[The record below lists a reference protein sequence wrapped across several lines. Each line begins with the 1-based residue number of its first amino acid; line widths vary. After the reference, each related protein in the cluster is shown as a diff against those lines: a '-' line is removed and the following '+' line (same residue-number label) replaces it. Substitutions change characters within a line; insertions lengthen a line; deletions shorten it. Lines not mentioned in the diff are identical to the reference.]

1 MMLLP
6 ALLICIAANICVFA
20 QTNPKETEFSR
31 NVQKSVNKMNLDF
44 AKILLEN
51 LPSEGNFIFSPLNIY
66 GALALVHLGATG
78 TTRNELSNAL
88 GLPAEENKLAEAHEK
103 LGKLLIDIQIRQSA
117 KVNIANQI
125 FTSKGLK
132 LKDGYTKGTVNYYY
146 ISQAQRVDFA
156 KSGPEATNIV
166 NKWVADETYQR
177 IPKLFS
183 DEISKD
189 TIILLAS
196 VLYFAGKWSDTF
208 HEIHTQTKNFHT
220 GLKQIPVPT
229 MSKNESVPYV
239 SNKDLKFE
247 AISIPYVYGEFSM
260 LIILPN
266 RNQSVKTLVNSLKS
280 EQISEVIKS
289 LELTYVNYQIPRMK
303 FRWSQ
308 DIKEAL
314 VKLGVKQMFSS
325 AELGN
330 MVDLNNTRVSK
341 VTHAA
346 EIEVHEKGT
355 AASAATT
362 IQRRLMMGKF
372 YSYTSPPIPFYV
384 DRPFLFSIYHRDTG
398 IILLTGTVQN
408 PTVYRSADELCFK
421 KHDLYV

>member
-1 MMLLP
+1 MLLP
-6 ALLICIAANICVFA
+6 ALLIFIAANICVFA

-51 LPSEGNFIFSPLNIY
+51 LASEGNFIFSPLNIY

-103 LGKLLIDIQIRQSA
+103 LGKLLTDIQTPQSA
-117 KVNIANQI
+117 KVSIANGI

-132 LKDGYTKGTVNYYY
+132 LKDGYTKGTANYYK
-146 ISQAQRVDFA
+146 SQAQQVDFA

-166 NKWVADETYQR
+166 NKWVADKTYQR

-183 DEISKD
+183 SEISKD

-196 VLYFAGKWSDTF
+196 ALYFAGKWSDQF
-208 HEIHTQTKNFHT
+208 YEFNTQTKNFHT
-220 GLKQIPVPT
+220 GVKQIQVPT

-266 RNQSVKTLVNSLKS
+266 RDQSVKTLVNSLKS
-280 EQISEVIKS
+280 EQIAEIITS
-289 LELTYVNYQIPRMK
+289 LKLTYVNYQIPRMK

-308 DIKEAL
+308 DINEAL

-330 MVDLNNTRVSK
+330 MVDLNNVQVSK

-346 EIEVHEKGT
+346 EIEVNEQGT
-355 AASAATT
+355 VASAVTT
-362 IQRRLMMGKF
+362 IQLVPYSGKF
-372 YSYTSPPIPFYV
+372 YTSPPIPFHA

-398 IILLTGTVQN
+398 IILFTGAVQN
-408 PTVYRSADELCFK
+408 PTV
-421 KHDLYV
+421 